1 MNQQDISTKEL
12 LRRFHW
18 LPVKKRISFKIV
30 LVVHKCMLGNAPQ
43 SLCDMLAMGAST
55 RTRKLEERSCNGVM
69 GERSFQVAGPK
80 LWNLLPLNLR
90 MEEETEEFKKKLKTF
105 LFRELDNPSS
115 KF

>member
-1 MNQQDISTKEL
+1 M
-12 LRRFHW
+12 R
-18 LPVKKRISFKIV
+18 
-30 LVVHKCMLGNAPQ
+30 
-43 SLCDMLAMGAST
+43 
-55 RTRKLEERSCNGVM
+55 
-69 GERSFQVAGPK
+69 ERSFQVAGPK